1 MLTGCMSTTQ
11 KHRNFVA
18 EPMNGKPVTDLA
30 GIGPVLGMRLEAMGI
45 NEASMVLGQFLIL
58 KQNKDL
64 FIDWIKAQTR
74 ANNKQAADCYNCLYE
89 WCGEF
94 L

>member
-1 MLTGCMSTTQ
+1 MSTTQ
-11 KHRNFVA
+11 KHRNFVD

-30 GIGPVLGMRLEAMGI
+30 GIGPVLGMRLEAMGFDM
-45 NEASMVLGQFLIL
+45 AYVVLGQFLIL
-58 KQNKDL
+58 KKNEDL
-64 FIDWIKAQTR
+64 FIDWIKAQTG

-89 WCGEF
+89 WCDEF